1 MKPRLSMTNNNLH
14 VFLVIASP
22 VNTGISSTAKSLS
35 IRDSLMKPVLKATKM
50 TPAYLLMG

>member
-1 MKPRLSMTNNNLH
+1 MKPRLSMTNNNVH